1 MDNVIYHPTE
11 PRVIAVIDWE
21 MSTIGHY
28 GADVANCISS
38 FYLSATS
45 EASEGPELTEMMK
58 AISPAKAKEQGLPSR
73 QELVTMYSGMRSP
86 ELDAAQE
93 QRNVWYY
100 LTFYWWK
107 VRFVLSLI
115 FFQCIRLYWYVFMS
129 IDWVDCV
136 NSLIFVQ
143 MLGSSVK

>member
-1 MDNVIYHPTE
+1 MYVQMDNVIYHPTE

-38 FYLSATS
+38 FYLGSTTGADS
-45 EASEGPELTEMMK
+45 EEGSPKLTEMMK
-58 AISPAKAKEQGLPSR
+58 AISPAMASQQGLPSR
-73 QELVTMYSGMRSP
+73 EELVAMYSGMRSP
-86 ELDAAQE
+86 ALDVAQE

-107 VRFVLSLI
+107 VRK
-115 FFQCIRLYWYVFMS
+115 CR
-129 IDWVDCV
+129 DDE
-136 NSLIFVQ
+136 
-143 MLGSSVK
+143 